1 MTFAEMTGAHGL
13 HRAHQLRRGV
23 GRSDARSRNAGV
35 NVSVETL
42 IQYLLLDRTDAEKP
56 NFEGA
61 KNVMSPPLR
70 DKKNQDVLWNG
81 LRDGSIATLATDHA
95 PFDFETQKRMGD
107 GDFTKI
113 PNGIPSLED
122 RVNLYFT
129 HGVKRDRIDLK
140 RFVET
145 ASTAAAKLFR
155 IVSAQRRDPGR
166 QRR

>member
-1 MTFAEMTGAHGL
+1 
-13 HRAHQLRRGV
+13 
-23 GRSDARSRNAGV
+23 
-35 NVSVETL
+35 
-42 IQYLLLDRTDAEKP
+42 
-56 NFEGA
+56 
-61 KNVMSPPLR
+61 MSPPLR

-95 PFDFETQKRMGD
+95 PFDFETQKRMGE

-129 HGVKRDRIDLK
+129 HGVKGGRIDLK

-145 ASTAAAKLFR
+145 ASTAAAKMFGLFPR
-155 IVSAQRRDPGR
+155 KGAIQVGSDADLRLRSKLSRNNFREDAPHECRLQFL
-166 QRR
+166 